1 MSSSAK
7 VIAGL
12 IIFLCLVTF
21 PIWYN
26 VVGGKASYTPELKI
40 ISEEKSCVESK
51 EFMRIEHM
59 QLLDDWRDSVVRKN
73 KRTYIAHDGKEH
85 DMSLTN
91 TCLKCHSNKT
101 EFCDQCHN
109 YLEVTPTCWNCHNIP
124 EENIL

>member
-1 MSSSAK
+1 MSSSVK

-12 IIFLCLVTF
+12 IVFLCLITF

-51 EFMRIEHM
+51 EFMRMEHM
-59 QLLDDWRDSVVRKN
+59 QLLDDWRNSVVRKN

-109 YLEVTPTCWNCHNIP
+109 YLEVTPTCWNCHNVP